1 MVARRYLN
9 LLGNRNFLGLWGG
22 QSISNLGDSIFHIA
36 IIWIVVELTGSALAV
51 GTFLI
56 LYRIPYLVF
65 QIIGG
70 VYADRFDRRRILL
83 LTDMVQGLV
92 TLIFA
97 WLVLT
102 GNVQLWQVYCLA
114 VVFGVAEAFFSPAF
128 SALLPTLVPKEDLV
142 SANALNSVTRQLIG
156 IVGPALGG
164 FLVASVGSG
173 WVALFDAISFF
184 IGALG
189 VWLIRLPQVERKFV
203 KSSFFTDLLDGL
215 KYLKAHRVILVLV
228 VLASLANFVTAPTG
242 MLLPIFAKE
251 ILGVGAYGFGLME
264 TGLSLGALGG
274 ALLIGSIGRI
284 RRRGLY
290 LMGMLAIN
298 GFLLTVFAFSKG
310 LVMAVGLLTAFGL
323 ANTMLNVVVMA
334 LLQEVIV
341 PEFRG
346 RVFAILVLIA
356 AGLQPIAIGLGGSLA
371 DLFGV
376 VQVIAVGGL
385 LAIVVALAGL
395 FLPDIR
401 RLD

>member
-1 MVARRYLN
+1 M
-9 LLGNRNFLGLWGG
+9 
-22 QSISNLGDSIFHIA
+22 
-36 IIWIVVELTGSALAV
+36 VELTGSALAV
-51 GTFLI
+51 GTFSI

-83 LTDMVQGLV
+83 FTDMVQGLV

-102 GNVQLWQVYCLA
+102 GNVQIWQVYCLA

-173 WVALFDAISFF
+173 WVALFDSISFF

-189 VWLIRLPQVERKFV
+189 VWLIRLPQVERKLD

-215 KYLKAHRVILVLV
+215 KYLKAHRVILVLT
-228 VLASLANFVTAPTG
+228 VLASLANFVSAPFG

-274 ALLIGSIGRI
+274 ALLIGSIGTI

-298 GFLLTVFAFSKG
+298 GFLLAVFAFSKG
-310 LVMAVGLLTAFGL
+310 LVMAVGLLIAFGL
-323 ANTMLNVVVMA
+323 ANAMLNVVVMA

-385 LAIVVALAGL
+385 LTIVVALAGL

>member
-1 MVARRYLN
+1 M
-9 LLGNRNFLGLWGG
+9 
-22 QSISNLGDSIFHIA
+22 
-36 IIWIVVELTGSALAV
+36 
-51 GTFLI
+51 
-56 LYRIPYLVF
+56 
-65 QIIGG
+65 
-70 VYADRFDRRRILL
+70 
-83 LTDMVQGLV
+83 
-92 TLIFA
+92 
-97 WLVLT
+97 
-102 GNVQLWQVYCLA
+102 
-114 VVFGVAEAFFSPAF
+114 
-128 SALLPTLVPKEDLV
+128 
-142 SANALNSVTRQLIG
+142 
-156 IVGPALGG
+156 
-164 FLVASVGSG
+164 
-173 WVALFDAISFF
+173 
-184 IGALG
+184 
-189 VWLIRLPQVERKFV
+189 
-203 KSSFFTDLLDGL
+203 
-215 KYLKAHRVILVLV
+215 KYLKAHRVILVLT
-228 VLASLANFVTAPTG
+228 VLASLANFVSAPFG

-264 TGLSLGALGG
+264 TGLSLGAL
-274 ALLIGSIGRI
+274 LIGSIGTI

-298 GFLLTVFAFSKG
+298 GFLLAVFAFSKG
-310 LVMAVGLLTAFGL
+310 LVMAVGLLIAFGL
-323 ANTMLNVVVMA
+323 ANAMLNVVGTA

>member
-1 MVARRYLN
+1 MRRYLT
-9 LLGNRNFLGLWGG
+9 LLGNRNFVGLWGG

-36 IIWIVVELTGSALAV
+36 ILWLVVELTGSALGV
-51 GTFLI
+51 GLFLI
-56 LYRIPYLVF
+56 LYQIPYLVF

-70 VYADRFDRRRILL
+70 VCADRFDRRRILL

-102 GNVQLWQVYCLA
+102 GKIQLWQVYCLA
-114 VVFGVAEAFFSPAF
+114 VVFGAAAAFFSPAF
-128 SALLPTLVPKEDLV
+128 SALLPALVPKEDLV
-142 SANALNSVTRQLIG
+142 SANALNSATRQLNS

-164 FLVASVGSG
+164 FLVALPQVGSG
-173 WVALFDAISFF
+173 WVALFNAISFF
-184 IGALG
+184 IGAVG

-203 KSSFFTDLLDGL
+203 KSGFFTELLDGL
-215 KYLKAHRVILVLV
+215 QYLKAHRVILVLI

-251 ILGVGAYGFGLME
+251 ILGVGVQGFGLME
-264 TGLSLGALGG
+264 AGFGLGALGG
-274 ALLIGSIGRI
+274 ALLIGAFGRL

-298 GFLLTVFAFSKG
+298 GFLLAAFAFSQW

-323 ANTMLNVVVMA
+323 ANTMLNVVITA
-334 LLQEVIV
+334 LLQELIA

-346 RVFAILVLIA
+346 RVFGFLVLIA
-356 AGLQPIAIGLGGSLA
+356 AGLQPLAVGLGGSLA

-376 VQVIAVGGL
+376 VHVIAAGGL
-385 LAIVVALAGL
+385 LAIAVALAG
-395 FLPDIR
+395 FLLRDIR
-401 RLD
+401 RLE

>member
-51 GTFLI
+51 GTFSI

-142 SANALNSVTRQLIG
+142 SANALNSVTRQLIS

-356 AGLQPIAIGLGGSLA
+356 AGLQPLAVGLGGSLA

-385 LAIVVALAGL
+385 LTIVVALAGL